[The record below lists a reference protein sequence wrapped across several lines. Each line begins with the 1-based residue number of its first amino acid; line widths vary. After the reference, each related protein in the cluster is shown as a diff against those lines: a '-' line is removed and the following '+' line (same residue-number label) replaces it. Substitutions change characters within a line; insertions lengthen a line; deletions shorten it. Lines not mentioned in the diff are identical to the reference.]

1 MKRSAMLIL
10 GLMVLLL
17 MGCGNNISNQN
28 ETFLGDDELILAIQ
42 NATNKQVISTDEI
55 PNQSQETLDEVYS
68 EYMALDALIAPEL
81 GYEVS
86 VAGRGDKLVKSK
98 RVYFDL
104 DGQELRVGKNYD
116 DKAFDGEKDVL
127 ADWNCFQLVYP
138 ITYNM
143 PDGSE
148 IIIADRADRVLIR
161 NWYIEH
167 PDYQEKPTLVYP
179 VDIVYPDG
187 TILTINDVEEMRAAK
202 AECRDQ
208 DNDPPRRCFQLV
220 YPVTYSMPDG
230 SEIVIAERA
239 DRALIRNWYLEHP
252 DFQEKPT
259 LVYPVDIVYPDGSS
273 TTINNSEEMRAAKRD
288 CRGAGGPGGGPR

>member
-1 MKRSAMLIL
+1 
-10 GLMVLLL
+10 
-17 MGCGNNISNQN
+17 
-28 ETFLGDDELILAIQ
+28 
-42 NATNKQVISTDEI
+42 
-55 PNQSQETLDEVYS
+55 
-68 EYMALDALIAPEL
+68 
-81 GYEVS
+81 
-86 VAGRGDKLVKSK
+86 
-98 RVYFDL
+98 
-104 DGQELRVGKNYD
+104 
-116 DKAFDGEKDVL
+116 
-127 ADWNCFQLVYP
+127 
-138 ITYNM
+138 
-143 PDGSE
+143 
-148 IIIADRADRVLIR
+148 
-161 NWYIEH
+161 
-167 PDYQEKPTLVYP
+167 
-179 VDIVYPDG
+179 
-187 TILTINDVEEMRAAK
+187 MRAAK